1 MGPLVPSMF
10 LKLFVIDL
18 TLKSSNLGKDII
30 VSLSKGLKFTMQNKH
45 AGLNSTMA
53 KHNYEQSS

>member
-1 MGPLVPSMF
+1 MF
-10 LKLFVIDL
+10 LKLFLIDL